1 MGKLSEANEPK
12 TFGKAQV
19 DCGAVH
25 YLCRYM
31 KLSDVAKSEQFNSR
45 SLGAAVLRPAP
56 RGTINVTNGENGYDT
71 SISSPKTN
79 KQSNR

>member
-1 MGKLSEANEPK
+1 MP
-12 TFGKAQV
+12 
-19 DCGAVH
+19 

-31 KLSDVAKSEQFNSR
+31 KLSDVVKSEQFASR

-71 SISSPKTN
+71 SISSPETN
-79 KQSNR
+79 KQSHR